1 MRIDWP
7 LTGRSREL
15 RQVQQ
20 IAVGRGGGAVLAG
33 PAGVG
38 KTRLA
43 AECLAW
49 ARSSA
54 FETAHV
60 TATRSASA
68 VPLGAMAPLLPV
80 LTQGAN
86 PSVDNLPDLLRRSVS
101 ALLERAS
108 GGRLF
113 LVVDDA
119 HLLDVASAT
128 LLHQLAGSRSAFVLV
143 TVRSPEVAPDAVV
156 ALWKDE
162 LLDRMDLGPL
172 DDESLESLLAA
183 ALGGVVEPRTVKTLI
198 TRSLGNVLFLRELVL
213 GAIQDGTLREQDGT
227 WALVGQLTPSNRLV
241 ELVEARL
248 SGLRPEARAI
258 IEVLAFG
265 EPLGMRELEELGH
278 ADLIDDLERAGIVES
293 RELGD
298 GVEVRLAHPIYGEV
312 VRTRVPAARKRGI
325 ARALADVVTAGGMA
339 RPEDKLR
346 VATWRLTGGGGDAR
360 LMLDAAVIARW
371 RYDLALAERL
381 AGAAA
386 QAGAGFAAELL
397 LAQLAA
403 LQGRTD
409 DSERMLCALAATAE
423 TDSQRGV
430 VAVTRLDDQ
439 VFWLGQP
446 ERGLRIAAEAEAAIE
461 DDFWRDQI
469 TARRAGIVSG
479 TDGPRASAVVVEPLL
494 GRAEGS
500 ALVLACMFGAYDLV
514 RLGKFEEGLEVSG
527 RGYDAHLAI
536 DHPLGWDPCIHLTRR
551 CEAHA
556 GAGRLDAADE
566 LARDI
571 YDRASTD
578 GNLEAHAWSAWQRS
592 AIAIERGKV
601 TTAVRYA
608 REAVPLCHQIG
619 RPQVAKYCLTA
630 LALALALSGRP
641 EDAAAE
647 LERVTDLGLSPSMFA
662 AVELLHARAWA
673 AVAGGD
679 ATGARRLLETAADLG
694 ERSGDLVAA
703 ATALHS
709 LARLGYPDLAADRL
723 DALGGQ
729 IEGELISYRAA
740 HAHALRSG
748 DHEELEAISVTFEA
762 MGADLLAAEAM
773 AEASMAWRRDG
784 SARKAATARRRAQ
797 LLAARC
803 EGAQTPTLQL
813 VMAGA
818 DLTRIERD
826 IAMFAASGLP
836 NKEIAERMTRSVRTI
851 ENNLQHVYSKLGITS
866 RTELKEVFGP
876 GMTGVR

>member
-1 MRIDWP
+1 MNVRIDWP

-20 IAVGRGGGAVLAG
+20 LAVGRGGGAVLAG

-49 ARSSA
+49 ARASA

-80 LTQGAN
+80 LHQGAN

-119 HLLDVASAT
+119 HLLDAASAT

-143 TVRSPEVAPDAVV
+143 TVRSPEAAPDAVV

-172 DDESLESLLAA
+172 DDESLETLLAA
-183 ALGGVVEPRTVKTLI
+183 ALGGVVEARTVKSLI
-198 TRSLGNVLFLRELVL
+198 SRSLGNVLFLRELVL
-213 GAIQDGTLREQDGT
+213 GAIQDGTLCEQDGV
-227 WALVGQLTPSNRLV
+227 WRLAGELTPSNRLV

-248 SGLRPEARAI
+248 SGLAPAARAL

-265 EPLGMRELEELGH
+265 EPLELAELG
-278 ADLIDDLERAGIVES
+278 ALGDSGLVDDLERAGIVET
-293 RELGD
+293 RESGD
-298 GVEVRLAHPIYGEV
+298 GVEVGLAHPIYGEV
-312 VRTRVPAARKRGI
+312 VRTRVPVARKRGI
-325 ARALADVVTAGGMA
+325 ARSLAEVVTASGMP
-339 RPEDKLR
+339 RPQDRLR
-346 VATWRLTGGGGDAR
+346 VATWRLTGGGGDPQ
-360 LMLDAAVIARW
+360 LMLEAAVIARW
-371 RYDLALAERL
+371 RYDLPLAERL
-381 AGAAA
+381 AETAARS
-386 QAGAGFAAELL
+386 GAGFDAELL
-397 LAQLAA
+397 IAQLAA
-403 LQGRTD
+403 LQGRGG
-409 DSERMLCALAATAE
+409 DSERMLCALAVAAE
-423 TDSQRGV
+423 TDSQRGI

-446 ERGLRIAAEAEAAIE
+446 EHGLRIAAEAEAAIQ
-461 DDFWRDQI
+461 DGGWRDQI

-479 TDGPRASAVVVEPLL
+479 TEGPRASAAVAEPLL

-500 ALVLACMFGAYDLV
+500 ALVLACLFGAYDLV
-514 RLGKFEEGLEVSG
+514 RLGKFEAAVEVSG

-551 CEAHA
+551 CEAHV
-556 GAGRLDAADE
+556 GAGRFDAADDI
-566 LARDI
+566 ARDI
-571 YDRASTD
+571 YEQASAD
-578 GNLEAHAWSAWQRS
+578 GNLEALAWSAWQRA

-601 TTAVRYA
+601 ATAVRYA
-608 REAVPLCHQIG
+608 REAVPICHQIG
-619 RPQVAKYCLTA
+619 RPQVAKYCLTV
-630 LALALALSGRP
+630 LSLALALSGRP
-641 EDAAAE
+641 EEAQLE
-647 LERVTDLGLSPSMFA
+647 LDRVTDLGLSPSMFA
-662 AVELLHARAWA
+662 AVELLHAQAWT
-673 AVAGGD
+673 AVAAGD
-679 ATGARRLLETAADLG
+679 ATGARRLLEEAADLG
-694 ERSGDLVAA
+694 ERSGDLLAA

-709 LARLGYPDLAADRL
+709 LARLGYPDLAAGRL
-723 DALGGQ
+723 DVLAGQ
-729 IEGELISYRAA
+729 IEGELIGYRAG
-740 HAHALRSG
+740 HAHALCSG
-748 DHEELEAISVTFEA
+748 DHEELEAISVAFEA

-773 AEASMAWRRDG
+773 AEASMAWRRDE

-797 LLAARC
+797 LLGARC

-813 VMAGA
+813 VVVGA
-818 DLTRIERD
+818 DLSRIERD

-866 RTELKEVFGP
+866 RTELKAVFGP
-876 GMTGVR
+876 E